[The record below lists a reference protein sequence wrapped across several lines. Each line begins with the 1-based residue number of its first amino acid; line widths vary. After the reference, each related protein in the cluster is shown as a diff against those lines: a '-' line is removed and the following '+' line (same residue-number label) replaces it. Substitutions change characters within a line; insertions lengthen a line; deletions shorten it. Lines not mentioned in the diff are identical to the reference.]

1 MTMEE
6 IKKRNIAIF
15 DFDGTLTTRDSLLA
29 FIKWAC
35 GTVSYYTGF
44 LRFTPMLVLMRLH
57 LYPNWK
63 AKERVFA
70 HFFKGWQHSWF
81 KALGEDFSA
90 EIDTMRNEPTIQRLR
105 EHIERG
111 DTVYVISASMPEW
124 VEPWCNALGVNNVLA
139 TEVEVD
145 EDGRLTGRFKTPNC
159 FGQEKVNR
167 LLQVEPNREEYYLTA
182 YGDSRGDKELL
193 AFADEAIHV

>member
-1 MTMEE
+1 MEE
-6 IKKRNIAIF
+6 TKKRNIAAF
-15 DFDGTLTTRDSLLA
+15 DFDGTLTTRDSFLA

-44 LRFTPMLVLMRLH
+44 LRYSPQLVLMRLH

-63 AKERVFA
+63 AKERIFA
-70 HFFKGWQHSWF
+70 HFFKGWQYSWF
-81 KALGEDFSA
+81 KALGEEFAS
-90 EIDTMRNEPTIQRLR
+90 ELDTMRNEPTIQRLR

-124 VEPWCNALGVNNVLA
+124 VTPWCNTLGVKHVLA

-167 LLQVEPNREEYYLTA
+167 LLQVEPNREEYFLTA

-193 AFADEAIHV
+193 AFADEVTRV